1 MKGKHIGKKI
11 IASVLMLAMICSN
24 ISVYAENQTEQ
35 VETEAQENIESI
47 AEEAPSDE
55 DTATSASQEE
65 EQEPEVTEEDSAAP
79 EEDMTQEPS
88 APSEPSASEEIP
100 APDDATTEPE
110 VPSEP
115 VTPPSEEAP
124 PEEQPSVEAPEE
136 EGKPEEDNQQ
146 PDAPEAPTQPS
157 ETPDTTPEPEQP
169 AAPEEN
175 TGTEG
180 NTTPDTEAPEEPADT
195 NTAPTEDTTPA
206 EDTAPTENTTP
217 AEDTVKEQEPEETE
231 PEDEEEPIDFEGL
244 MSLEELTA
252 LDDETVDAT
261 MWENETATYSMRR
274 SRSAKNWSFDVY
286 YVNQDDRYDVTKTAN
301 FNLKY
306 QMEFHASEDLEPG
319 AVQIKIPSALFL
331 DRGGN
336 PVAPNDIAVP
346 QGTSDN
352 FTTNRNTPFN
362 YYVDE
367 DDYLVFFNYRT
378 IPSGTNAAWQVLY
391 KNLQLMNIKDE
402 TSWTLTPEITVGKG
416 TEQTTPLTGKVDSS
430 VSLTS
435 VLKTPYQDTSLNYT
449 PGLYTVSQIEQYI
462 KGSLS
467 DQYKDEDGRLNTSQY
482 RFVVWDVKV
491 KGNATQPWNL
501 FIKDKPTY
509 QTEDG
514 KTVEGEVVGY
524 RDNSDRSTSYKLAIK
539 EPDMTDES
547 KDKTASSTDQR
558 EESWGSRFYV
568 VTAYPAEQVEEGDL
582 VQNDLTI
589 RLEPYDDKDEDVTL
603 SASTANWKY
612 KNYDWTYSG
621 NIIGVKK
628 ETDKTVYTG
637 WLDAYAKASIKS
649 EDYGEMPFT
658 TNGHM
663 NGYAATH
670 ETTGEKIGQ
679 YIPKSYYTMTTA
691 DDFIYLH
698 PTTEQSGEM
707 MNGEDYYFSGVT
719 IEQADYGYDIWE
731 DKMVD
736 SELASIN
743 KDELPEDFDPSV
755 RIYAMFSE
763 LPADSGRT
771 ADENGWVLIETKEL
785 DESGR
790 MDPYELDE
798 KYISWKPWRIKVE
811 HNSIDYRSTCQ
822 IDVNVCLKADSPRMA
837 QILEARP
844 ATKDETSPTVRI
856 ENLSGAMAQPYN
868 ENGKGDAYTDDTDQ
882 YKEYNG
888 LSEAT
893 KTIYDDNLL
902 VRDNAYRDVTWLN
915 MTAASFKESKSS
927 NDVDNNRGLVE
938 YMLTAYDGYEI
949 YDRNCLDYLSEDGKE
964 LISPGRNHVVFYDLL
979 PYGMNF
985 DASFPVTAGRITNLD
1000 SKGNYR
1006 RQPKSW
1012 DTTQVKVS
1020 VNSEEIISNYRGTGR
1035 TLIPFRITFEG
1046 ADATSYTN
1054 QKWIEGWG
1062 VHFRAYYDWKDMDAI
1077 NQKEIN
1083 SNISAFMPDFSERSG
1098 GSNDEKP
1105 SLCGLK
1111 SKVYLDNGVIE
1122 NNPQLAEACA
1132 DLIKGGNI
1140 DGVNTED
1147 KEGKPF
1153 DTTYRNVL
1161 YANNVL
1167 MDDIAVASESKIEKL
1182 VRADA
1187 DRLGTFSES
1196 TVVAQKDTYSYSL
1209 TVFAGSKEQT
1219 NIVVYDRLENAAEDR
1234 QEIENFE
1241 KNPWQGTFQ
1250 KVDISALEKQGIDAT
1265 VYYNAKQD
1273 ARITENKEQPSTV
1286 LTEANGWLTEEAF
1299 IESVKSQ
1306 VETAGEG
1313 HSWTEYVKAVAVDL
1327 GNFRLEPLHSV
1338 SFQIKMISPSS
1349 KPEGSGKYAY
1359 NNASFYAMPLIWTPD
1374 SWAPVEN
1381 PDAAETVAS
1390 NSVRVGL
1397 DQKQTLE
1404 IIKKVSGDVPSA
1416 REDESFTFQVYEDY
1430 LFHGEPSKHPLA
1442 FTEYKLYKAD
1452 ENGWVQQTDQVYAT
1466 DGNGYLHL
1474 KHNERAVFQMADV
1487 SRIKVQETENVF
1499 WESKVNENTTGED
1512 NSAVKTLT
1520 FTNTFRPV
1528 LYVQKKLAGVPEG
1541 VSLNESDN
1549 IFTFKIETKDGKGT
1563 YTPVADAEF
1572 WYVDSARLDGS
1583 IPNKLHTGRTDANGE
1598 FQLKPG
1604 EIIALF
1610 PGFTG
1615 TEYQLTETNSGESW
1629 LCTSPQST
1637 GILRAEGSSKI
1648 FTNYY
1653 KWKNLEITK
1662 QITHQ
1667 SQEDYDAQEEDLK
1680 TFTFRVVETLTNTD
1694 GSPMLGADGEAV
1706 TVKKPSEEGD
1716 SQVEATAGL
1725 TWVLLDAEGKETAT
1739 KGTLDNK
1746 GSFSCALGFRTVRIK
1761 GLEADK
1767 TYLVTEVTEDIPK
1780 DPESQK
1786 PLYQA
1791 VNDIVEIKMPIFSG
1805 KKEAE
1810 FTNDYQRRSLSVSKT
1825 LVTEQEDAGEIQ
1837 GGQEILSLLN
1847 NQEIS
1852 DTESNIRDTE
1862 ISGEMQSDKTRAVLG
1877 GSLSNGSSEEGQDDD
1892 IAGEMGDGSTGKPD
1906 VEFTFYL
1913 KINGKAKEDYLYT
1926 VTKQGV
1932 FVREGRTGA
1941 DGSFT
1946 LSDGETA
1953 VFEAVGMLGDS
1964 FEVSEKQDDNYP
1976 QIYPAD
1982 GASHTG
1988 TLAGEGATV
1997 SFVNGAEGSLYL
2009 SKEYVAADESD
2020 EVDTQYVEDL
2030 KAAVGDSHIEDLD
2043 SADFY
2048 IKGIHED
2055 DKELL
2060 ENSAVEFILEVT
2072 GEGGDTYIW
2081 PKKDASYL
2089 DKEAEVSVTYINQ
2102 LTGNT
2107 YNVKWRAGQSIKMYP
2122 WYMIA
2127 IPEGE
2132 MGIPEGATYTL
2143 KEAEDDQHRIIN
2155 YTRTSKPGIDMD
2167 DIPMRA
2173 VSQQMLDDNGRSVA
2187 DGPISNGSRSENL
2200 QLSQSYPEDDQPI
2213 VGTVAEK
2220 PIATIYNE
2228 AKHFEI
2234 KSDISKHMTENSS
2247 EVPTGAKLVWRLEQ
2261 YVGEADNGS
2270 WIPASGI
2277 PYVIWEGGG
2286 KTPEGPLHPVS
2297 DRIETTGEDG
2307 RIILYKTDN
2316 GYPSVSF
2323 TENQVYLNLYDE
2335 DVIAGLLNP
2344 ADVMSD
2350 MQSLRGLGGGGK
2362 PQPSPQGPLLR
2373 LVEVPEESDTEWG
2386 MLAGY
2391 WGYNLQNG
2399 QPEYGLNIDCNNAKG
2414 FVNSN
2419 KMEPVEVE
2427 KRMSVQSDQQFTMI
2441 LKQVVSTSEFINDA
2455 IEYGD
2460 TNWIKN
2466 SIIETQPR
2474 ANVPYTIHNADG
2486 SIVGKAVTGANG
2498 EIKLYA
2504 GQYAT
2509 LNLPE
2514 ESLWTVEEDLN
2525 VTPTYSL
2532 ENLEE
2537 NTGGSRMIKLDENLM
2552 LINLPASTK
2561 KFMVTYDANGGAGA
2575 PEAETITVDAKEGSY
2590 KYTISSIRPTRD
2602 KYEFLGWSPNPEE
2615 TNEANLWA
2623 PGESA
2628 TFREDLNFYAIWR
2641 PIAPDR
2647 KNLYGILRNFVK
2659 VHCIDNNKH
2668 DNKTYCTHTSQVDG
2682 HYEAEVN
2689 NDLKYSNGAWQCE
2702 VTLYGKNYAEMYG
2715 YGDGF
2720 GVGVKHELAP
2730 GEDSTKTIILKW
2742 DASKNEW
2749 ISGESKGTILATF
2762 NVVCQYYKVV
2772 YTDDVER
2779 EIIFSDQITEDL
2791 RAGDKTPEFGGI
2803 PEREGYTFMGWN
2815 PTVSSVVSAEDAI
2828 DGVIT
2833 YKATW
2838 QRIED

>member
-88 APSEPSASEEIP
+88 VPSEPSASEEIP

-319 AVQIKIPSALFL
+319 AVQIKIPSTLFL
-331 DRGGN
+331 DRGKN

-346 QGTSDN
+346 QGKPDD

-362 YYVDE
+362 YYVD
-367 DDYLVFFNYRT
+367 DKGNLVFFNYRT

-391 KNLQLMNIKDE
+391 KNLQLMNIVDE
-402 TSWTLTPEITVGKG
+402 TTWTLTPEIKINDS
-416 TEQTTPLTGKVDSS
+416 EPESTTPLTGKVDSS

-467 DQYKDEDGRLNTSQY
+467 DQYKDENGRLNTSEY
-482 RFVVWDVKV
+482 RFVVWDVKL

-501 FIKDKPTY
+501 FIEDNPTY
-509 QTEDG
+509 QTENG
-514 KTVEGEVVGY
+514 ERIEGEVVGY

-568 VTAYPAEQVEEGDL
+568 VTAYPADKVTEGDL

-589 RLEPYDDKDEDVTL
+589 RLDPADNIDEDVEL
-603 SASTANWKY
+603 AASTANWKY
-612 KNYDWTYSG
+612 ENYDWTYSG
-621 NIIGVKK
+621 NVIGIKK
-628 ETDKTVYTG
+628 ETDDTVYTG
-637 WLDAYAKASIKS
+637 WLDAYEKAKIQGN
-649 EDYGEMPFT
+649 DYGEMPFT
-658 TNGHM
+658 TNGHV
-663 NGYAATH
+663 NGYAVTH
-670 ETTGEKIGQ
+670 KTEGEDIGQ
-679 YIPKSYYTMTTA
+679 YIPDSYYNMTTA
-691 DDFIYLH
+691 DDVIYLH
-698 PTTEQSGEM
+698 PTAGQTDGVM
-707 MNGEDYYFSGVT
+707 LDGDDYYFSSVT

-736 SELASIN
+736 SEL
-743 KDELPEDFDPSV
+743 KDILEEDLPENFDSSV
-755 RIYAMFSE
+755 RIYAMCSK
-763 LPADSGRT
+763 LPEGAPTPDK
-771 ADENGWVLIETKEL
+771 AGWVLIKEIKL
-785 DESGR
+785 DESGQ
-790 MDPYELDE
+790 MEPYELE
-798 KYISWKPWRIKVE
+798 EEYISWQPWRIKVE

-822 IDVNVCLKADSPRMA
+822 IDVNVCLKATSPKMQQIIDS
-837 QILEARP
+837 RP
-844 ATKDETSPTVRI
+844 TTKDERKASVRI
-856 ENLSGAMAQPYN
+856 ENLSGATAEAYGTGNKIYN
-868 ENGKGDAYTDDTDQ
+868 TNEKDQ
-882 YKEYNG
+882 YSNYVG
-888 LSEAT
+888 LEEET
-893 KTIYDDNLL
+893 RKIYDDHILT
-902 VRDNAYRDVTWLN
+902 RDNAYRDVTWLS

-949 YDRNCLDYLSEDGKE
+949 YDRSCLDYLSEGDQA

-1111 SKVYLDNGVIE
+1111 SEVYLDNGKIE
-1122 NNPQLAEACA
+1122 NQQLAEACA
-1132 DLIKGGNI
+1132 DLIKDGGNI
-1140 DGVNTED
+1140 DGVDKAD

-1209 TVFAGSKEQT
+1209 TIFAGSKEQT

-1374 SWAPVEN
+1374 SWDPVEN

-1430 LFHGEPSKHPLA
+1430 LFHGETSKHPLA

-1452 ENGWVQQTDQVYAT
+1452 ENGEWLQQADQVYAT

-1499 WESKVNENTTGED
+1499 WESKVNENTTGDDE
-1512 NSAVKTLT
+1512 SAVKTLT

-1583 IPNKLHTGRTDANGE
+1583 IPNKLRTGRTDAKGE

-1615 TEYQLTETNSGESW
+1615 TEYQLTETDSGESW

-1667 SQEDYDAQEEDLK
+1667 SQEDYDAQEDKLK

-1706 TVKKPSEEGD
+1706 KKPSEEGE
-1716 SQVEATAGL
+1716 VEATAGL
-1725 TWVLLDAEGKETAT
+1725 TWVLLDAEGKETDI

-1913 KINGKAKEDYLYT
+1913 KINGKVKEDYLYT

-1964 FEVSEKQDDNYP
+1964 FEVSEKQDENYP

-1988 TLAGEGATV
+1988 TLAGEGAAV

-2030 KAAVGDSHIEDLD
+2030 KAAVGDSHIENLD

-2122 WYMIA
+2122 WYMIV

-2132 MGIPEGATYTL
+2132 TGIPEGATYTL
-2143 KEAEDDQHRIIN
+2143 KEAEDDQHRIISYSQRKEN
-2155 YTRTSKPGIDMD
+2155 MFG
-2167 DIPMRA
+2167 RA
-2173 VSQQMLDDNGRSVA
+2173 VSQNNMRQ
-2187 DGPISNGSRSENL
+2187 NL

-2228 AKHFEI
+2228 ARHLKDMSQI
-2234 KSDISKHMTENSS
+2234 RKYMTKSSS

-2261 YVGEADNGS
+2261 YVGGAYNGS
-2270 WIPASGI
+2270 WVPASGI
-2277 PYVIWEGGG
+2277 PYVVWAIDG
-2286 KTPEGPLHPVS
+2286 KNPGSIGLPQPVS

-2316 GYPSVSF
+2316 GYPAVSF

-2335 DVIAGLLNP
+2335 EVIAGLLNP
-2344 ADVMSD
+2344 GIGEGDFE
-2350 MQSLRGLGGGGK
+2350 MQSLRSIGGGR
-2362 PQPSPQGPLLR
+2362 PQPSLQGPLLR
-2373 LVEVPEESDTEWG
+2373 LVEVTEESDAEWG
-2386 MLAGY
+2386 LLAGY
-2391 WGYNLQNG
+2391 FNDDDWNYNSS
-2399 QPEYGLNIDCNNAKG
+2399 YGFNASYESTG

-2441 LKQVVSTSEFINDA
+2441 LKQVVSLGGDIRNLIEVGPEEFEGYD
-2455 IEYGD
+2455 
-2460 TNWIKN
+2460 NWVAEIRN
-2466 SIIETQPR
+2466 CVTETQPR
-2474 ANVPYTIHNADG
+2474 GNIPYTIHNANG
-2486 SIVGKAVTGANG
+2486 SIAGKAVTGANG

-2552 LINLPASTK
+2552 LINLPASIVTYTI
-2561 KFMVTYDANGGAGA
+2561 TYDANGGTGA
-2575 PEAETITVDAKEGSY
+2575 PGPETVTVDVKEGSY
-2590 KYTISSIRPTRD
+2590 QYKISSIEPTRN
-2602 KYEFLGWSPNPEE
+2602 KYEFLGWSLNPEE
-2615 TNEANLWA
+2615 TNENNLRQ
-2623 PGESA
+2623 PDEFVTVRG
-2628 TFREDLNFYAIWR
+2628 DLNFYAIWR
-2641 PIAPDR
+2641 PKAPESSS
-2647 KNLYGILRNFVK
+2647 LGGLGNFVEIR
-2659 VHCIDNNKH
+2659 CIDGIHYKNGDDKICVSTWGNKDH
-2668 DNKTYCTHTSQVDG
+2668 ILFNIG
-2682 HYEAEVN
+2682 NPE
-2689 NDLKYSNGAWQCE
+2689 YSEGNWTCK
-2702 VTLYGKNYAEMYG
+2702 VTLNGDEYAFY
-2715 YGDGF
+2715 YSVCLDSNDT
-2720 GVGVKHELAP
+2720 KHELAP
-2730 GEDSTKTIILKW
+2730 GEAGTKTITLKW
-2742 DASKNEW
+2742 DDSTSEW
-2749 ISGESKGTILATF
+2749 ISGNPRNTILATF
-2762 NVVCQYYKVV
+2762 NVVCQYYKVT
-2772 YTDDVER
+2772 YTDGAEG
-2779 EIIFSDQITEDL
+2779 EAFSDESHGKL
-2791 RAGDKTPEFGGI
+2791 RAGDKTPAFTGT
-2803 PEREGYTFMGWN
+2803 PKREGYTFGGWAPTFN
-2815 PTVSSVVSAEDAI
+2815 PVVSADDDIDNVIKYTAI
-2828 DGVIT
+2828 WS
-2833 YKATW
+2833 KN
-2838 QRIED
+2838 

>member
-100 APDDATTEPE
+100 TPDDATTEPE

-180 NTTPDTEAPEEPADT
+180 NTIPDTEAPEEPADT

-231 PEDEEEPIDFEGL
+231 SEDEEESIDFEGL

-346 QGTSDN
+346 QGEMKWTDEGKLDPDAY
-352 FTTNRNTPFN
+352 TTNRNTPFN
-362 YYVDE
+362 YCVDG
-367 DDYLVFFNYRT
+367 DYLVFFNYRT

-402 TSWTLTPEITVGKG
+402 TSWTLTPEIKVGED

-435 VLKTPYQDTSLNYT
+435 VLKTPYQDTALNYT
-449 PGLYTVSQIEQYI
+449 PGLYTASQVEQYI
-462 KGSLS
+462 KGSLPEK
-467 DQYKDEDGRLNTSQY
+467 YTDENGRLKTSEY

-501 FIKDKPTY
+501 FIKDEPTY

-514 KTVEGEVVGY
+514 ATIKGEVVGY

-539 EPDMTDES
+539 EPDVTDEF
-547 KDKTASSTDQR
+547 KDPTASSTDQR

-589 RLEPYDDKDEDVTL
+589 CLDPADNIDEDVTL

-670 ETTGEKIGQ
+670 ETTREKIGQ

-698 PTTEQSGEM
+698 PTTGQSGKM

-743 KDELPEDFDPSV
+743 KDELPENFDPSV

-763 LPADSGRT
+763 LPADSELT
-771 ADENGWVLIETKEL
+771 PDKDGWVLIETKEL

-790 MDPYELDE
+790 MEPYKLDE

-893 KTIYDDNLL
+893 KTIYDGNLL

-1083 SNISAFMPDFSERSG
+1083 SNISAFMPDFNERSG

-1111 SKVYLDNGVIE
+1111 SEVYLDNGVIE

-1167 MDDIAVASESKIEKL
+1167 MDDIAVSSQSKIEKL

-1187 DRLGTFSES
+1187 DRFGTFSES
-1196 TVVAQKDTYSYSL
+1196 TVVPVNDTYTYSI
-1209 TVFAGSKEQT
+1209 TVTAQT
-1219 NIVVYDRLENAAEDR
+1219 PQTDIVIYDRLENAATDR
-1234 QEIENFE
+1234 ANIGDEPFAPFD
-1241 KNPWQGTFQ
+1241 KNPWHGTFQ
-1250 KVDISALEKQGIDAT
+1250 SVDVSALEKQGIQPT
-1265 VYYNAKQD
+1265 IYYNAQRD
-1273 ARITENKEQPSTV
+1273 AEITTGNAAPGTV
-1286 LTEANGWLTEEAF
+1286 LTEDNGWYKEDDFRTYIQQRIEEDT
-1299 IESVKSQ
+1299 KSDSK
-1306 VETAGEG
+1306 E
-1313 HSWTEYVKAVAVDL
+1313 HSWTEYVKAIAVDL
-1327 GNFRLEPLHSV
+1327 GEYTLQYNQSV
-1338 SFQIKMISPSS
+1338 SFQIKMQTPSS
-1349 KPEGSGKYAY
+1349 KPDNGNYAY
-1359 NNASFYAMPLIWTPD
+1359 NNTSFYAVPLTGGGLLDWEPTKD
-1374 SWAPVEN
+1374 TG
-1381 PDAAETVAS
+1381 AATTVAS
-1390 NSVRVGL
+1390 NSVQVGL

-1442 FTEYKLYKAD
+1442 FTEYKLYKAE
-1452 ENGWVQQTDQVYAT
+1452 ENGEWVQQGDQVYAT

-1499 WESKVNENTTGED
+1499 WESKVNENTTGDDE
-1512 NSAVKTLT
+1512 SAVKTLT

-1549 IFTFKIETKDGKGT
+1549 SFTFKIETKDGKGT

-1583 IPNKLHTGRTDANGE
+1583 IPNKLRTGRTDAKGE

-1667 SQEDYDAQEEDLK
+1667 SQEDYDAQEEELK
-1680 TFTFRVVETLTNTD
+1680 TFTFRVVETLTNPD

-1706 TVKKPSEEGD
+1706 TVKKPSEEGE
-1716 SQVEATAGL
+1716 VEATAGL
-1725 TWVLLDAEGKETAT
+1725 TWVLLDAEGKETDI

-1877 GSLSNGSSEEGQDDD
+1877 GSLSNGSSEEGQDNDM
-1892 IAGEMGDGSTGKPD
+1892 AGEMGDGSTGKPD

-1932 FVREGRTGA
+1932 FVRSDKTKA

-1964 FEVSEKQDDNYP
+1964 FEVSEEPDEKYP
-1976 QIYPAD
+1976 QIYPAN

-1988 TLAGEGATV
+1988 TLAGEGAAV
-1997 SFVNGAEGSLYL
+1997 SFVNGAKGSLYL

-2030 KAAVGDSHIEDLD
+2030 KKAVKESWIMNKDT
-2043 SADFY
+2043 ADFY
-2048 IKGIHED
+2048 IEGIYGED
-2055 DKELL
+2055 DRELL

-2072 GEGGDTYIW
+2072 EEGGDTYIW
-2081 PKKDASYL
+2081 PKESASYV
-2089 DKEAEVSVTYINQ
+2089 DEVSVAYINQ
-2102 LTGNT
+2102 FTGKR

-2143 KEAEDDQHRIIN
+2143 KEAEDDQHRIISYSQRKEN
-2155 YTRTSKPGIDMD
+2155 IFG
-2167 DIPMRA
+2167 RA
-2173 VSQQMLDDNGRSVA
+2173 MSQNNMNG
-2187 DGPISNGSRSENL
+2187 NL

-2213 VGTVAEK
+2213 VGTVEEK

-2228 AKHFEI
+2228 AKCLKMMSNI
-2234 KSDISKHMTENSS
+2234 DKRMTENST

-2261 YVGEADNGS
+2261 YVKEESGGN
-2270 WIPASGI
+2270 WVPASGI
-2277 PYVIWEGGG
+2277 SYVVWEGGG
-2286 KTPEGPLHPVS
+2286 KTPDSPQEGPPEPVS

-2307 RIILYKTDN
+2307 RIILYKTDH

-2323 TENQVYLNLYDE
+2323 IENQVYLNLNSPDE
-2335 DVIAGLLNP
+2335 LG
-2344 ADVMSD
+2344 SD
-2350 MQSLRGLGGGGK
+2350 GDDDGGGMTPPDESGGMMRALFSREEESRLDI
-2362 PQPSPQGPLLR
+2362 PTGPILR

-2391 WGYNLQNG
+2391 WGYNQQNK
-2399 QPEYGLNIDCNNAKG
+2399 QPEYGLNIDCNDARG

-2441 LKQVVSTSEFINDA
+2441 LKQVVSLGGGIRNLIEAGPEEFEGYD
-2455 IEYGD
+2455 
-2460 TNWIKN
+2460 NWVAEIRN
-2466 SIIETQPR
+2466 CVTETQPR
-2474 ANVPYTIHNADG
+2474 GNISYTIHNADG
-2486 SIVGKAVTGANG
+2486 SIAGKAVTGANG

-2552 LINLPASTK
+2552 LINAKDTRVGYTVEYYIFDMIESNWSMCEQYQRTG
-2561 KFMVTYDANGGAGA
+2561 YAGEIVSITEA
-2575 PEAETITVDAKEGSY
+2575 DKDFAKDDLIFLKDDERNILEAELKEDGSTTLKLYFTLKQAVSYTVKRWYGDTCVETLGDREGNLGTMVYALEMDKEGCFSGDKY
-2590 KYTISSIRPTRD
+2590 YLDETDERNSKGLLLTLYEENNVLNLYYKKYYTVKYTD
-2602 KYEFLGWSPNPEE
+2602 GAEG
-2615 TNEANLWA
+2615 EAFSD
-2623 PGESA
+2623 ES
-2628 TFREDLNFYAIWR
+2628 
-2641 PIAPDR
+2641 
-2647 KNLYGILRNFVK
+2647 
-2659 VHCIDNNKH
+2659 
-2668 DNKTYCTHTSQVDG
+2668 
-2682 HYEAEVN
+2682 
-2689 NDLKYSNGAWQCE
+2689 
-2702 VTLYGKNYAEMYG
+2702 YGK
-2715 YGDGF
+2715 
-2720 GVGVKHELAP
+2720 
-2730 GEDSTKTIILKW
+2730 
-2742 DASKNEW
+2742 
-2749 ISGESKGTILATF
+2749 
-2762 NVVCQYYKVV
+2762 
-2772 YTDDVER
+2772 
-2779 EIIFSDQITEDL
+2779 L
-2791 RAGDKTPEFGGI
+2791 RAGDEIPAFTGTPK
-2803 PEREGYTFMGWN
+2803 REGYTFGGWDPAFN
-2815 PTVSSVVSAEDAI
+2815 PTVSGDEAKN
-2828 DGVIT
+2828 GVIT
-2833 YKATW
+2833 YTAAW
-2838 QRIED
+2838 QKVETQ

>member
-346 QGTSDN
+346 QGKPDD

-362 YYVDE
+362 YYVDK
-367 DDYLVFFNYRT
+367 DNYLVFFNYRT

-391 KNLQLMNIKDE
+391 KNLQLMNIVDE
-402 TSWTLTPEITVGKG
+402 TTWTLTPEIKINDS
-416 TEQTTPLTGKVDSS
+416 EPESTTPLTGKVDSS

-467 DQYKDEDGRLNTSQY
+467 DQYKDENGRLNTSEY
-482 RFVVWDVKV
+482 RFVVWDVKL

-501 FIKDKPTY
+501 FIEDNPTY
-509 QTEDG
+509 QTENG
-514 KTVEGEVVGY
+514 ERVEGEVVGY

-547 KDKTASSTDQR
+547 KDKTASSIDQR

-568 VTAYPAEQVEEGDL
+568 VTAYPADKVTEGDL

-589 RLEPYDDKDEDVTL
+589 RLDPADNIDEDVTL

-698 PTTEQSGEM
+698 PTTGQSGKM
-707 MNGEDYYFSGVT
+707 MDGKDYYFSSVT

-736 SELASIN
+736 SELASI
-743 KDELPEDFDPSV
+743 KADELPENFDPSV
-755 RIYAMFSE
+755 RIYAMFSK
-763 LPADSGRT
+763 LPADSELT
-771 ADENGWVLIETKEL
+771 PDDNGWVLIETKKL

-790 MDPYELDE
+790 MEPYELDE
-798 KYISWKPWRIKVE
+798 KYISWQPWRIKVE

-822 IDVNVCLKADSPRMA
+822 IDVNVCLKADSPLMA

-882 YKEYNG
+882 YNG

-1083 SNISAFMPDFSERSG
+1083 SNISAFIPDFSERSG

-1111 SKVYLDNGVIE
+1111 SEVYLDNGVIE

-1167 MDDIAVASESKIEKL
+1167 MDDIAVSSQSKIEKL

-1187 DRLGTFSES
+1187 DRFGTFSES
-1196 TVVAQKDTYSYSL
+1196 TVVPVNDTYTYSI
-1209 TVFAGSKEQT
+1209 TVTAQT
-1219 NIVVYDRLENAAEDR
+1219 PQTDIVIYDCLENAAVDR
-1234 QEIENFE
+1234 ATSENEPFAPFD
-1241 KNPWQGTFQ
+1241 KNPWHGTFQ
-1250 KVDISALEKQGIDAT
+1250 SVDVSALEKQGIQPT
-1265 VYYNAKQD
+1265 IYYNAQRN
-1273 ARITENKEQPSTV
+1273 AEITTGKESPETV
-1286 LTEANGWLTEEAF
+1286 LTEGNGWYKENDF
-1299 IESVKSQ
+1299 IAYIQKQIENENDGK
-1306 VETAGEG
+1306 E
-1313 HSWTEYVKAVAVDL
+1313 HSWTEYVKAIAVDL
-1327 GNFRLEPLHSV
+1327 GGYTLQYNQSV
-1338 SFQIKMISPSS
+1338 SFQIKMQAPSS
-1349 KPEGSGKYAY
+1349 KPDNGNYAY
-1359 NNASFYAMPLIWTPD
+1359 NNTSFYAVPLTGGGLLDWEPTKD
-1374 SWAPVEN
+1374 TG
-1381 PDAAETVAS
+1381 AATTVAS

-1499 WESKVNENTTGED
+1499 WESKVNENTTGDD

-1667 SQEDYDAQEEDLK
+1667 SQENYDAQEDKLK
-1680 TFTFRVVETLTNTD
+1680 TFTFRVVETLTNTG

-1706 TVKKPSEEGD
+1706 TVKKPSEEGE
-1716 SQVEATAGL
+1716 VEATAGL

-1852 DTESNIRDTE
+1852 DAESNIRDTE

-1877 GSLSNGSSEEGQDDD
+1877 DSLSNGSSEEGQDDD
-1892 IAGEMGDGSTGKPD
+1892 RAGEMGDGSTGKPD

-1932 FVREGRTGA
+1932 FVRKGRTGA

-1982 GASHTG
+1982 EASHTG
-1988 TLAGEGATV
+1988 TLAGEGAAV
-1997 SFVNGAEGSLYL
+1997 SFVNGAKGSLYL

-2020 EVDTQYVEDL
+2020 EVDTKYVEDL
-2030 KAAVGDSHIEDLD
+2030 KAAVQGSYIKNNEDR
-2043 SADFY
+2043 AVFY
-2048 IKGIHED
+2048 IEGIDED

-2072 GEGGDTYIW
+2072 EEDGDTYIW
-2081 PKKDASYL
+2081 PKKDAPYS
-2089 DKEAEVSVTYINQ
+2089 DGNAEASVAYINQ
-2102 LTGNT
+2102 FTGQR

-2132 MGIPEGATYTL
+2132 MGIPEGATYIL
-2143 KEAEDDQHRIIN
+2143 KEAEDDQHRIISYSQRKGN
-2155 YTRTSKPGIDMD
+2155 IFG
-2167 DIPMRA
+2167 RA
-2173 VSQQMLDDNGRSVA
+2173 VSQNNMRQ
-2187 DGPISNGSRSENL
+2187 NL

-2228 AKHFEI
+2228 ARHLKDMSQI
-2234 KSDISKHMTENSS
+2234 RKYMTESSS

-2261 YVGEADNGS
+2261 YVGEARNGS
-2270 WIPASGI
+2270 WVPASGI
-2277 PYVIWEGGG
+2277 PYVVWAIDG
-2286 KTPEGPLHPVS
+2286 KNPGSIGLPQPVS

-2316 GYPSVSF
+2316 GYPAVSF

-2335 DVIAGLLNP
+2335 EVIAGLLNP
-2344 ADVMSD
+2344 GSGEGDFD
-2350 MQSLRGLGGGGK
+2350 MQSLRGIGGGR
-2362 PQPSPQGPLLR
+2362 PQPSLQGPLLR
-2373 LVEVPEESDTEWG
+2373 LVEVTEESDAEWG
-2386 MLAGY
+2386 LLAGY
-2391 WGYNLQNG
+2391 FNDDDWNYNSS
-2399 QPEYGLNIDCNNAKG
+2399 YGFNASYESTG

-2419 KMEPVEVE
+2419 KMGPVEVE

-2441 LKQVVSTSEFINDA
+2441 LKQVVSLGGDIRKLIEADPEEFGGYD
-2455 IEYGD
+2455 
-2460 TNWIKN
+2460 NWVAEIRN
-2466 SIIETQPR
+2466 CVTETQPR
-2474 ANVPYTIHNADG
+2474 GNISYTIHNADG
-2486 SIVGKAVTGANG
+2486 SIAGKAVTGANG

-2552 LINLPASTK
+2552 LINAKDTRVGYTVEYYIFDMIESNWSMREQYQRTG
-2561 KFMVTYDANGGAGA
+2561 YAGEIVSITEA
-2575 PEAETITVDAKEGSY
+2575 DKDFAKDDLIFLKDDERNILEAELKEDGSTTLKLYFTLKQAVSYTVKRWYGDTCVETLGDREGNLGTMVYALEMDKEGCFSGDKY
-2590 KYTISSIRPTRD
+2590 YLDETDERNSKGLLLTLYEENNVLNLYYKKYYTVKYTD
-2602 KYEFLGWSPNPEE
+2602 GAEG
-2615 TNEANLWA
+2615 EA
-2623 PGESA
+2623 
-2628 TFREDLNFYAIWR
+2628 
-2641 PIAPDR
+2641 
-2647 KNLYGILRNFVK
+2647 
-2659 VHCIDNNKH
+2659 
-2668 DNKTYCTHTSQVDG
+2668 
-2682 HYEAEVN
+2682 
-2689 NDLKYSNGAWQCE
+2689 
-2702 VTLYGKNYAEMYG
+2702 
-2715 YGDGF
+2715 
-2720 GVGVKHELAP
+2720 
-2730 GEDSTKTIILKW
+2730 
-2742 DASKNEW
+2742 
-2749 ISGESKGTILATF
+2749 
-2762 NVVCQYYKVV
+2762 
-2772 YTDDVER
+2772 
-2779 EIIFSDQITEDL
+2779 FSDESHGKL
-2791 RAGDKTPEFGGI
+2791 RAGDKTPAFTGT
-2803 PEREGYTFMGWN
+2803 PERKGYKFMGWAPAFN
-2815 PTVSSVVSAEDAI
+2815 PTVSGDEAKN
-2828 DGVIT
+2828 GVIT
-2833 YKATW
+2833 YTAAW
-2838 QRIED
+2838 QKVETQ